1 MRPYLLLVVLCAVPA
16 FAEDWK
22 EVGNDVFTAQMPGD
36 PKVEDSAVDTEAG
49 KMKTRTWSSQKGN
62 AYYAIAMVGYPPDL
76 VHKSIPSKMLEGAR
90 DGALANIQATLEKDY
105 GVFIDSGIPKK
116 KWPGRELFANAPQG
130 MRYAARLYL
139 VDAELYQIIVVRKAS
154 EGSDEDFKKMVAS
167 FKLKPPPGAAPAKK
181 K

>member
-1 MRPYLLLVVLCAVPA
+1 MFVALLAVPA
-16 FAEDWK
+16 FAEEWK
-22 EVGNDVFTAQMPGD
+22 EVGNETFTAVLPGD
-36 PKVEDSAVDTEAG
+36 PKVQDDAVETAAG
-49 KMKTRTWSSQKGN
+49 KMKTRTWASQKAN
-62 AYYAIAMVGYPPDL
+62 AYYAISMVSYPPDL

-154 EGSDEDFKKMVAS
+154 EGSDDDFKKIVES
-167 FKLKPPPGAAPAKK
+167 FKLKPPPGAAPAPAKK